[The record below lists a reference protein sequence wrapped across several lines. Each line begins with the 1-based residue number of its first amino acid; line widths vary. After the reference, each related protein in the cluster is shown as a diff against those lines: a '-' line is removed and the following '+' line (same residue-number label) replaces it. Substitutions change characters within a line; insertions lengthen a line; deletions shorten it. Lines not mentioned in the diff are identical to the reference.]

1 MKNGIYFVTV
11 TVDFEGPAN
20 QWVFLNEPDARRRF
34 EVIADELRK
43 GKRGGDRVALCGPFA
58 PGEDIE
64 NVDADREQAV
74 CRPAQEA
81 AERRAAE
88 RAAKRK
94 KPAKPADC
102 YAAMRNLDGG

>member
-11 TVDFEGPAN
+11 TVDYEGPAN

-43 GKRGGDRVALCGPFA
+43 GVREGDRVALSGPFA

-64 NVDADREQAV
+64 NALGAERAV

-94 KPAKPADC
+94 KPAKPVDC
-102 YAAMRNLDGG
+102 YAAMRMADGG